1 MVLVEI
7 SLGTF
12 FTVRTPGVCKNP
24 SAPKIVVFR
33 PGMGTGHSLDHILKS
48 AAFEV
53 QEAVGVSS
61 YPHACRRRSR
71 TFKDCQ
77 EGVGKGG
84 CWVFSATSSSL
95 SVYAADC
102 PGGHFWPCSFL
113 SLDVLIALLYSQLV
127 SFSVSCGFSVSD
139 RKPGLLQASAANEW
153 QGLCFCQYTDRSQ
166 ESWHLSLSCSQL
178 LSSFSQLFF
187 NTKALIC
194 LLLDLELFQRT
205 EGFRRLIFGLSKF
218 LEGTDDGI

>member
-1 MVLVEI
+1 
-7 SLGTF
+7 
-12 FTVRTPGVCKNP
+12 
-24 SAPKIVVFR
+24 
-33 PGMGTGHSLDHILKS
+33 MGTGHSLDHILES

-61 YPHACRRRSR
+61 DPQACRRRPR

-84 CWVFSATSSSL
+84 CRVFSATSSSL

-113 SLDVLIALLYSQLV
+113 SLDDLIALLYSQLV
-127 SFSVSCGFSVSD
+127 SFPSLV
-139 RKPGLLQASAANEW
+139 ASLFRQKAWPFTGVRSQW
-153 QGLCFCQYTDRSQ
+153 QGLCFCQYADRSQ

-178 LSSFSQLFF
+178 LSSFCQLFF

-194 LLLDLELFQRT
+194 LLLDLELFQRP